1 MHGAQQTDRQTMR
14 ATPPPGASVCKWHG
28 GATKAARDKAAQRV
42 QEAQAV
48 ALARKMVGEVELA
61 RYADPY
67 DCLEFVTSYSF
78 AFAERLAK
86 VVEAIPDDKLRYKGK
101 LGEQLR
107 GEVAA
112 MQRALADACRVATDS
127 VKLGLMER
135 RARIEE
141 TQLQQL
147 TVAVE
152 AVLQEAPRPDRAG
165 PRPAQPAAPAARAGG
180 QGGHRC
186 RLTSVRRRSCAWSS

>member
-1 MHGAQQTDRQTMR
+1 M
-14 ATPPPGASVCKWHG
+14 
-28 GATKAARDKAAQRV
+28 
-42 QEAQAV
+42 

-86 VVEAIPDDKLRYKGK
+86 VVEAIPDDKLRYEGK

-112 MQRALADACRVATDS
+112 MQRALADAGRVATDS

-152 AVLQEAPRPDRAG
+152 AVLQEAGLDLIAQDRA
-165 PRPAQPAAPAARAGG
+165 
-180 QGGHRC
+180 
-186 RLTSVRRRSCAWSS
+186 RRSLQRRLHALEGKVVTDAG